1 MSSSTGAAPAAVV
14 GAVASEPRLSQGF
27 SASAADAGSAT
38 DFWSLLTSAQT
49 SDQLCRAWLGIL
61 CQWVPGTQAGLLLL
75 HDEGDRYL
83 PAGVWPDPEQDMSYL
98 ADVAQEALV
107 ERRGVVREEASGL
120 AQCAYPLLSADQA
133 YGVVVLH
140 VASRGDASVRDAL
153 RLLHWGAG
161 WLVGLFDRRDLVDG
175 ERRLKRSA
183 LLQDALLG
191 IATAEGSH
199 DAGRWLVNRLAE
211 SLPCRR
217 AMLAQV
223 KGSGLELISVSGTAT
238 FEAGSTLLAVARE
251 AMHEAVQS
259 RETQVHPVVDIDAP
273 GEGGSRAASPLLA
286 ASALADYAQEA
297 QAKGVV
303 ALPLVHQGAVRGALL
318 LDFDAPV
325 ATDLQAFLET
335 LALALAPSLALH
347 DQATQGWWAH
357 GRRSAGHGWAELVG
371 PRRPGLKFLAALG
384 LVALLLAAVVPVDHR
399 VRSPATVE
407 GRIQRSVVAP
417 FDGFIR
423 EAKARAGDR
432 VKQGDVLAR
441 LDDRDLQLEAAKW
454 QAEAELADRKLRE
467 VMAKG
472 QAVEVRIAQAEAEQS
487 RAELN
492 LVREKLARVSLVAP
506 FDGVV
511 VRGDLSQQL
520 GSPIETG
527 KVLFEVAPLDAYR
540 VVLKVDERDIPQIR
554 QGQSGELVLA
564 GLPGQHMDIRVSQVS
579 PVANAEDGHNSF
591 RVEAS
596 VVGAPNSQGQAGKPA
611 VVAGVVGLGL
621 QPGMEGVG
629 KVKVGEH
636 SLLWLGFHRIW
647 DWARYTAWS
656 LGL

>member
-1 MSSSTGAAPAAVV
+1 
-14 GAVASEPRLSQGF
+14 
-27 SASAADAGSAT
+27 
-38 DFWSLLTSAQT
+38 
-49 SDQLCRAWLGIL
+49 
-61 CQWVPGTQAGLLLL
+61 
-75 HDEGDRYL
+75 
-83 PAGVWPDPEQDMSYL
+83 
-98 ADVAQEALV
+98 
-107 ERRGVVREEASGL
+107 
-120 AQCAYPLLSADQA
+120 
-133 YGVVVLH
+133 
-140 VASRGDASVRDAL
+140 
-153 RLLHWGAG
+153 
-161 WLVGLFDRRDLVDG
+161 
-175 ERRLKRSA
+175 
-183 LLQDALLG
+183 
-191 IATAEGSH
+191 
-199 DAGRWLVNRLAE
+199 
-211 SLPCRR
+211 
-217 AMLAQV
+217 
-223 KGSGLELISVSGTAT
+223 
-238 FEAGSTLLAVARE
+238 
-251 AMHEAVQS
+251 
-259 RETQVHPVVDIDAP
+259 
-273 GEGGSRAASPLLA
+273 
-286 ASALADYAQEA
+286 
-297 QAKGVV
+297 
-303 ALPLVHQGAVRGALL
+303 
-318 LDFDAPV
+318 
-325 ATDLQAFLET
+325 
-335 LALALAPSLALH
+335 
-347 DQATQGWWAH
+347 
-357 GRRSAGHGWAELVG
+357 
-371 PRRPGLKFLAALG
+371 
-384 LVALLLAAVVPVDHR
+384 
-399 VRSPATVE
+399 
-407 GRIQRSVVAP
+407 VAP

-423 EAKARAGDR
+423 EANARAGDR

-441 LDDRDLQLEAAKW
+441 LDDRDLQLESAKW

-472 QAVEVRIAQAEAEQS
+472 QAVEVRIAQAEAEQA

-564 GLPGQHMDIRVSQVS
+564 GLPGQHMGILVSQVS

-611 VVAGVVGLGL
+611 VVGLGL

-636 SLLWLGFHRIW
+636 SLFWLGFHRIW

>member
-1 MSSSTGAAPAAVV
+1 
-14 GAVASEPRLSQGF
+14 
-27 SASAADAGSAT
+27 
-38 DFWSLLTSAQT
+38 
-49 SDQLCRAWLGIL
+49 
-61 CQWVPGTQAGLLLL
+61 
-75 HDEGDRYL
+75 
-83 PAGVWPDPEQDMSYL
+83 
-98 ADVAQEALV
+98 
-107 ERRGVVREEASGL
+107 
-120 AQCAYPLLSADQA
+120 
-133 YGVVVLH
+133 
-140 VASRGDASVRDAL
+140 
-153 RLLHWGAG
+153 
-161 WLVGLFDRRDLVDG
+161 
-175 ERRLKRSA
+175 
-183 LLQDALLG
+183 
-191 IATAEGSH
+191 
-199 DAGRWLVNRLAE
+199 
-211 SLPCRR
+211 
-217 AMLAQV
+217 
-223 KGSGLELISVSGTAT
+223 
-238 FEAGSTLLAVARE
+238 
-251 AMHEAVQS
+251 
-259 RETQVHPVVDIDAP
+259 
-273 GEGGSRAASPLLA
+273 
-286 ASALADYAQEA
+286 
-297 QAKGVV
+297 
-303 ALPLVHQGAVRGALL
+303 
-318 LDFDAPV
+318 
-325 ATDLQAFLET
+325 
-335 LALALAPSLALH
+335 
-347 DQATQGWWAH
+347 
-357 GRRSAGHGWAELVG
+357 
-371 PRRPGLKFLAALG
+371 
-384 LVALLLAAVVPVDHR
+384 VDHR

-407 GRIQRSVVAP
+407 GRVQRSVVAP

-441 LDDRDLQLEAAKW
+441 LDDRDLQLESAKW

-472 QAVEVRIAQAEAEQS
+472 QAVEVRIAQAEAEQA

-564 GLPGQHMDIRVSQVS
+564 GLPGQHMGILVSQVS

-611 VVAGVVGLGL
+611 VVGLGL

>member
-1 MSSSTGAAPAAVV
+1 MSSSTGAAPASVV

-27 SASAADAGSAT
+27 SAFAADAGSAT

-107 ERRGVVREEASGL
+107 GRRGVVREEASGL

-191 IATAEGSH
+191 IATAEGAH

-223 KGSGLELISVSGTAT
+223 KGTGLEVVSVSGTAT
-238 FEAGSTLLAVARE
+238 FDAGSTLLAVARE
-251 AMHEAVQS
+251 AMQEAVQS
-259 RETQVHPVVDIDAP
+259 RETQVHPLVDIDAP
-273 GEGGSRAASPLLA
+273 TDASRPLLA
-286 ASALADYAQEA
+286 ASAVADYAQES
-297 QAKGVV
+297 QAKGLVV
-303 ALPLVHQGAVRGALL
+303 LPLEHQGSVRGALL

-325 ATDLQAFLET
+325 SSDMLAFLQT
-335 LALALAPSLALH
+335 LALAMAPSLALH

-357 GRRSAGHGWAELVG
+357 GRRAARHGWAELVG
-371 PRRPGLKFLAALG
+371 PRRPGLKFLAGMG
-384 LVALLLAAVVPVDHR
+384 LVAFVLAAWVPVDHR
-399 VRSPATVE
+399 LRSPATVE
-407 GRIQRSVVAP
+407 GRVQRSVVAP

-423 EAKARAGDR
+423 EAQARAGDR

-472 QAVEVRIAQAEAEQS
+472 LAVEVRIAQAEAEQA

-492 LVREKLARVSLVAP
+492 LVRERLSRVSLVAP

-540 VVLKVDERDIPQIR
+540 VVLKVDERDIPHIL
-554 QGQSGELVLA
+554 QGQAGELVLA

-591 RVEAS
+591 RVEAAVMPS
-596 VVGAPNSQGQAGKPA
+596 PNSQGKAGGA
-611 VVAGVVGLGL
+611 DVVGLGL

-636 SLLWLGFHRIW
+636 SLL
-647 DWARYTAWS
+647 
-656 LGL
+656 

>member
-1 MSSSTGAAPAAVV
+1 MSSSTGAAPASVV

-27 SASAADAGSAT
+27 SAFAADAGSAT

-107 ERRGVVREEASGL
+107 GRRGVVREEASGL

-191 IATAEGSH
+191 IATAEGAH

-223 KGSGLELISVSGTAT
+223 KGTGLEVVSVSGTAT
-238 FEAGSTLLAVARE
+238 FDAGSTLLAVARE
-251 AMHEAVQS
+251 AMQEAVQS
-259 RETQVHPVVDIDAP
+259 RETQVHPLVDIDAP
-273 GEGGSRAASPLLA
+273 TDASRPLLA
-286 ASALADYAQEA
+286 ASAVADYAQES
-297 QAKGVV
+297 QAKGLVV
-303 ALPLVHQGAVRGALL
+303 LPLEHQGSVRGALL

-325 ATDLQAFLET
+325 SSDMLAFLQT
-335 LALALAPSLALH
+335 LALAMAPSLALH

-357 GRRSAGHGWAELVG
+357 GRRAARHGWAELVG
-371 PRRPGLKFLAALG
+371 PRRPGLKFLAGMG
-384 LVALLLAAVVPVDHR
+384 LVAFVLAAWVPVDHR
-399 VRSPATVE
+399 LRSPATVE
-407 GRIQRSVVAP
+407 GRVQRSVVAP

-423 EAKARAGDR
+423 EAQARAGDR

-472 QAVEVRIAQAEAEQS
+472 LAVEVRIAQAEAEQA

-492 LVREKLARVSLVAP
+492 LVRERLSRVSLVAP

-540 VVLKVDERDIPQIR
+540 VVLKVDERDIPHIL
-554 QGQSGELVLA
+554 QGQAGELVLA

-591 RVEAS
+591 RVEAAVMPS
-596 VVGAPNSQGQAGKPA
+596 PNSQGKAGGA
-611 VVAGVVGLGL
+611 DVVGLGL